1 MNRYYIILI
10 IAVLAAGACKSPQQ
24 NKRRTYTDSNVMVND
39 TFFVK
44 RSVINDS
51 VAYAIFIDTNRKS
64 EYYNNVYN
72 FDYTDMDNVVNYLE
86 AIGKK
91 HIMLEKFNTYGLVRE
106 WRPVYQ
112 LHSKYYV
119 YKPSDS
125 GYKGTKYL
133 THSLFMVYSMDGY
146 SPIAM
151 QSFTKINDD
160 IFNIKLKHGIPEDQ
174 GMPTEVNIYIID
186 KKTKLAVWEY
196 KTGKFSEYQLM
207 VPMANARQYPIVVI
221 TSDNKQ
227 PEYDF
232 EVIDFKKLIAGV
244 TKNQVPASQ

>member
-1 MNRYYIILI
+1 MTRNHTLLI
-10 IAVLAAGACKSPQQ
+10 IASFILSACTSPQK
-24 NKRRTYTDSNVMVND
+24 NKRKTYTDSNIVVND

-44 RSVINDS
+44 RSIINDS
-51 VAYAIFIDTNRKS
+51 VAYAVFIDTNRNS
-64 EYYNNVYN
+64 WYYSNRYGS
-72 FDYTDMDNVVNYLE
+72 FDELDMDNVMNYLD

-91 HIMLEKFNTYGLVRE
+91 HIVLEKFNTYGMASE

-119 YKPSDS
+119 YQPSDS

-133 THSLFMVYSMDGY
+133 THSLLMIYSPDGY
-146 SPIAM
+146 SPIAI
-151 QSFTKINDD
+151 QSFTKIRND

-174 GMPTEVNIYIID
+174 YMPTEVNIYIID

-196 KTGKFSEYQLM
+196 KTGKSYKYQLM
-207 VPMANARQYPIVVI
+207 VPQENSHQYPIVVI
-221 TSDNKQ
+221 KSDFGKQ

-244 TKNQVPASQ
+244 LINR